1 MRGSYSKSGRSSRRA
16 RNRRSNGDFPDN
28 FCNFKTL
35 FPGIHSPEG
44 TKPDV
49 LKDLYG
55 FLDKFSSNAKWSYK
69 FAHEFDLEICHDG
82 IKLTF
87 ADINELSNVLFTHLE
102 EKFERLFSN
111 LCADKDL
118 RESSSNSGLFDAVE
132 VVNLLFRCC
141 MLVLTLLEPSQNL
154 ILEKLPIL
162 LGILRKSS
170 SHHLVDN
177 TGRNT
182 FVFEKSVFRENDC
195 CTSSVEG
202 FTASLQFLEPYDPLL
217 FLMSTILEVF
227 VDELYAHGQSRN
239 YFRMINSAV
248 YINETLFNSQSA
260 HSDIGIEA
268 ICNHFIIS
276 FSHKQ
281 VFEDFLNRLFC
292 THAIE
297 LKYPYRAPALSV
309 TTAVSLLLNP
319 TMVSAPKYVQAHLIS
334 LVSEAVNIK
343 NLKPDRKLTNCFLST
358 FEKSVTLY
366 MRHMSRL
373 QTDGYSGFTSNSSH
387 DIAYPPFE
395 LYVTPETKN
404 KVDSLIAKLDN
415 DSNLDLNDS
424 LFRMKSDMVSSCMR
438 YVKECQNA
446 YALSCED
453 EILSILSCLVL
464 KASESY
470 DDEAVR
476 PIECTTLQNIYLL
489 ASVLKLMSISLLQTI
504 RCLRNGDELCR
515 LKTLKDLSSCKEYK
529 FILGAITCFRDLD
542 ISLSLQQDLSKV
554 MMSNHPTRHVD
565 SKMMFLHFSG
575 LMSLSFVTGL
585 DCLAKACLLA
595 ILALL
600 NLFIFEEGDLDA
612 LESSSDTK
620 NESFSFVRFHET
632 KTDRNSSLVVA
643 SKFQKIQSLYSSLK
657 NNKYNR
663 RETLSSETLASTLDM
678 EPVAGLEEETEE
690 TSNGEV
696 FLKCVLNMGE
706 NDDLDDLASFVEC
719 KQGKDYSA
727 WFKNRKRYRCRLL
740 EKMAVLRWKRKKK
753 TWKTLKGKRKNC

>member
-1 MRGSYSKSGRSSRRA
+1 M
-16 RNRRSNGDFPDN
+16 DN

-44 TKPDV
+44 AKPDV

-55 FLDKFSSNAKWSYK
+55 LLDKFSSNAKWSYK
-69 FAHEFDLEICHDG
+69 FAAAGSREFDLEICHYC

-87 ADINELSNVLFTHLE
+87 ADINELSNALFTHLE

-111 LCADKDL
+111 LCADENL
-118 RESSSNSGLFDAVE
+118 RESISDSGFFDAVE

-141 MLVLTLLEPSQNL
+141 MVVLTLLEPSQKL
-154 ILEKLPIL
+154 ILEKWPIL
-162 LGILRKSS
+162 LRILRKSS
-170 SHHLVDN
+170 SHHLVEK
-177 TGRNT
+177 TGGSNT
-182 FVFEKSVFRENDC
+182 FVFEKSVIRGENGC
-195 CTSSVEG
+195 CSTSSVEG

-217 FLMSTILEVF
+217 FFMSTILEVF
-227 VDELYAHGQSRN
+227 VDELFAHGQLRN
-239 YFRMINSAV
+239 YFRMINSVAH
-248 YINETLFNSQSA
+248 INKTLFSSQSA

-281 VFEDFLNRLFC
+281 VFEDFLDRLFS

-297 LKYPYRAPALSV
+297 EKYPYRAPALSV

-319 TMVSAPKYVQAHLIS
+319 IMVSAPKYVQAHLIS

-343 NLKPDRKLTNCFLST
+343 NLQPDRKLTNCFLST
-358 FEKSVTLY
+358 FEKSVALY
-366 MRHMSRL
+366 TRHMSCL
-373 QTDGYSGFTSNSSH
+373 QTSDSPH
-387 DIAYPPFE
+387 DISYPPFD

-404 KVDSLIAKLDN
+404 NVDRLIADL
-415 DSNLDLNDS
+415 SLDLDDS

-438 YVKECQNA
+438 FAKECQNS

-476 PIECTTLQNIYLL
+476 PIERASLQSIYLL

-504 RCLRNGDELCR
+504 RCLTNGDELRR
-515 LKTLKDLSSCKEYK
+515 LKTSCKEYK
-529 FILGAITCFRDLD
+529 FILGAIAGFGDLD
-542 ISLSLQQDLSKV
+542 IGLSLQQDLSKA
-554 MMSNHPTRHVD
+554 MSNHPTRHVD

-585 DCLAKACLLA
+585 DCLVKACLLA

-612 LESSSDTK
+612 LESLSDAK
-620 NESFSFVRFHET
+620 NGSFSFIGFHET
-632 KTDRNSSLVVA
+632 KTDRNSSFVVA
-643 SKFQKIQSLYSSLK
+643 SKFHKIQSLYSSLK
-657 NNKYNR
+657 ENKYNG
-663 RETLSSETLASTLDM
+663 RETLSSSSLDT
-678 EPVAGLEEETEE
+678 EQVAGLEEEETEE

-706 NDDLDDLASFVEC
+706 NNDFDDLASFVEC
-719 KQGKDYSA
+719 KQGKDYSS
-727 WFKNRKRYRCRLL
+727 WFKNRKKYRCRVL

-753 TWKTLKGKRKNC
+753 TWKTLKGKTKNC